1 MRKGDV
7 VERENIKNRVLDLI
21 KERDGISRIDIA
33 REFGVTPAG
42 IGKIINEFLEK
53 GIVKEARIGE
63 STGGR
68 RPLMLVIN
76 KEKIGLILGIYCAPK
91 FIQISVG
98 TIDGDIF
105 STSKYPIEDLKDE
118 LIENIE
124 KIAEKEIKNN
134 PEIKIISVV
143 TNGLVDSKM
152 GVSIFS
158 PHYNTKNVPLKQI
171 FEKRFKLKTFVEN
184 DVRAMAL
191 TEKSFGSCKK
201 NHNFV
206 VLNVEDGVGGSIYLN
221 DMLYR
226 GYGSMSGEL
235 GHMIVKRNSLEK
247 CSCGK
252 RGCLETEVSNRA
264 IIRKIVS
271 QIKINNQYSV
281 LKKDL
286 EEKKVIKIGDVL
298 RAVEEKDLLSLNIVG
313 EALQYI
319 AYAIDM
325 IISVINPEKI
335 VLYGEIFK
343 SEYIFKLLMN
353 DLNKL
358 TLDEQNY
365 ELKISDYLESIYE
378 KAPFSLVNYM
388 IFKK

>member
-124 KIAEKEIKNN
+124 KIAEKEIENN

-335 VLYGEIFK
+335 VLYGGIFK